1 MKVNHGV
8 TLCLFLWFNFPVN
21 IFSIS
26 SGRNNRVLQLYTEQY
41 YEELMCLALGQNDSE
56 DLDMES
62 HYENTPM
69 QYTENFLDVKMKNF
83 DIFLSFGA
91 KIRKIGIPRIAQF
104 FRIKVGFKGVYI
116 SRTCFPDA
124 DALPVGHAPP
134 LGELLTIMKNGTHCQ
149 LDVHC
154 WV

>member
-26 SGRNNRVLQLYTEQY
+26 SGRNNRVLYTEQY

-56 DLDMES
+56 DLDLES
-62 HYENTPM
+62 
-69 QYTENFLDVKMKNF
+69 
-83 DIFLSFGA
+83 
-91 KIRKIGIPRIAQF
+91 
-104 FRIKVGFKGVYI
+104 
-116 SRTCFPDA
+116 

-154 WV
+154 